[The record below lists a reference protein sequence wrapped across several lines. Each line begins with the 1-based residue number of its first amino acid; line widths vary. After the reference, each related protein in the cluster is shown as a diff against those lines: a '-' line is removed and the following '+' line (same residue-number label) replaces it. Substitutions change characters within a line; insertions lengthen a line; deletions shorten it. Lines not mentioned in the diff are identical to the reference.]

1 MNTTKK
7 GAENDCLKKME
18 QARTERANNPDADKV
33 LVGKSVQCRDRA
45 ENAAVAARVEGAAEV
60 ADKAKVVA
68 VARDKVKIVTHCPDR
83 RLLPVT
89 NQATL
94 GGNCMPSR
102 KPQTRRMQSC
112 QDLTEADQ
120 WEPAP

>member
-1 MNTTKK
+1 
-7 GAENDCLKKME
+7 ME

-68 VARDKVKIVTHCPDR
+68 VARDKVKIVNTAQTD
-83 RLLPVT
+83 
-89 NQATL
+89 
-94 GGNCMPSR
+94 GFYPS
-102 KPQTRRMQSC
+102 QTKQR
-112 QDLTEADQ
+112 
-120 WEPAP
+120 